1 MVETSALVAIV
12 LEEPGWKSLAE
23 QVVAASAFTT
33 CINVFEASLAL
44 VRELAAPPKIACEI
58 VLDVASRLDIVVT
71 DYPAGALPFA
81 ASARQEFGRGRHG
94 LNMGDCLSYGAAR
107 LAHSRLLYVGDDFAR
122 TDVNDAL

>member
-12 LEEPGWKSLAE
+12 LEEPGWEPLAE
-23 QVVAASAFTT
+23 LVVSAKAFTT

-44 VRELAAPPKIACEI
+44 VRELTASPKAAHEI
-58 VLDVASRLDIVVT
+58 VLGMASRLNIAIT
-71 DYPAGALPFA
+71 DYPAGAVAFA

-107 LAHSRLLYVGDDFAR
+107 LSGARLLYVGEDFAR
-122 TDVNDAL
+122 TDVND